1 MTGLCLF
8 FLRQGVAP
16 SSQIGKRN
24 FAKSA
29 ELRGLAKDHPMICKV
44 ANG

>member
-1 MTGLCLF
+1 MMD
-8 FLRQGVAP
+8 LRLSFEKGVAP
-16 SSQIGKRN
+16 STQIGKRN

-29 ELRGLAKDHPMICKV
+29 ELRGLAKDGDMICKV

>member
-1 MTGLCLF
+1 MMD
-8 FLRQGVAP
+8 LRLSFAQGVAP

-24 FAKSA
+24 FAKSV
-29 ELRGLAKDHPMICKV
+29 ELRGLAKDGDMICKV